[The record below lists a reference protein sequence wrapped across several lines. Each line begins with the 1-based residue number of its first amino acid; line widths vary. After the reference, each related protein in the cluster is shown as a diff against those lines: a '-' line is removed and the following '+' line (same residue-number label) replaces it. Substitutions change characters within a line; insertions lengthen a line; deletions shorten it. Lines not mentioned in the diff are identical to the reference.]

1 MALRKSQIL
10 FRSPLM
16 IAMEVTLNLEYRQIL
31 DIVRQ
36 LPVNQIERIKKELNE
51 NFSQTKTT
59 SEISDFQ
66 KFILTGPVMSDGQH
80 QIFKQQ
86 REQFNSWRTL

>member
-1 MALRKSQIL
+1 
-10 FRSPLM
+10 M

-36 LPVNQIERIKKELNE
+36 LPVNQIERIKRELNE

-86 REQFNSWRTL
+86 REQFNSWRTP